1 MRAHGVLPAV
11 LAGSIAACAA
21 RSASTPPP
29 RSGIEGDRGLADLA
43 PSGLA
48 AFTTHPR
55 FTEAKISPR
64 GTYLAA
70 ISQQAGRRSL
80 VFVNLLTRKPASS
93 LDPGRGSMVGD
104 FHWVNDE
111 RVVIELIDDDGGLA
125 APVWR
130 GELYAVDATG
140 RGGRRIFGYQGG
152 GRSDFAAA
160 RFVSAL
166 PHDERRV
173 LVAATADVDDRAD
186 LYILDAYTGAKSSL
200 GRAPIARADFLAD
213 ENGELRIAH
222 AIDAKL
228 AVRVYVREP
237 GQGWREPAS
246 LKGLHR
252 NSVPVGFAARD
263 RTLYVNEP
271 AGGQFG
277 LYAVNIDTGQRR
289 LLARSGAPAS
299 SYLYDDATGRFLA
312 IEHEPDLP
320 AYEFV
325 DAHHPLIVVLRG
337 LLAADPAEHVRL
349 VSTTRD
355 GRLAVAQ
362 VQSDRDPGHFLLVD
376 VGRRSAEPIVATRPW
391 VDPAV
396 MAEKSAFHI
405 AASDGFRI
413 HGYFTMPPGLK
424 PGDRPPLV
432 VLPHGGPHF
441 MRDHWAFDPEVQ
453 LLARE
458 GFAVLQ
464 VNYRGSGGYGSAYQ
478 EAGYRH
484 WGDRMVQDIVDATE
498 WAIGKGIGDPQRV
511 CAYGASYGA
520 YAAVQAAILAP
531 DRFRCV
537 AGLSGVYDLRAPSA
551 LGDVAESRWGRGY
564 LRTTLGE
571 DEAVLRN
578 ASPVLHADLLRAKV
592 LLMHGKR
599 DRRTPLDGAERLR
612 DALAAQGRPP
622 EWLVEPH
629 EGHGFYDEGARER
642 MYARL
647 IAFLKANTGPA
658 QEEAAAPLAPPS
670 ASPAPVPERP

>member
-29 RSGIEGDRGLADLA
+29 GPGSEGDHGLADLA

-48 AFTTHPR
+48 AFTTHSR

-70 ISQQAGRRSL
+70 ISQQGGRRSL

-93 LDPGRGSMVGD
+93 LNPGRGSMVGD

-111 RVVIELIDDDGGLA
+111 RVVVELIDDDDGLA

-130 GELYAVDATG
+130 GELYGVDATG
-140 RGGRRIFGYQGG
+140 RGGRRIFGYQEA
-152 GRSDFAAA
+152 GRDWAAA

-166 PHDERRV
+166 PHNDRRI
-173 LVAATADVDDRAD
+173 LIAATSDVDHLAD
-186 LYILDAYTGAKSSL
+186 LFVLDTYTGARSLL
-200 GRAPIARADFLAD
+200 GRGPIAGADFLAD
-213 ENGELRIAH
+213 ENGELRIAY
-222 AIDAKL
+222 AIDARL
-228 AVRVYVREP
+228 TLRVYVREP
-237 GQGWREPAS
+237 GQGWREPAT
-246 LKGLHR
+246 LKGMHR

-271 AGGQFG
+271 AGTEFG
-277 LYAVNIDTGQRR
+277 TYAVNVDTGVRR
-289 LLARSGAPAS
+289 LLARSPAPAS
-299 SYLYDDATGRFLA
+299 SYLYDDATGRLLA

-320 AYEFV
+320 AYEFI
-325 DAHHPLIVVLRG
+325 DTHHPLTDLLQG
-337 LLAADPAEHVRL
+337 LLSNDPAEHVRL

-355 GRLAVAQ
+355 ARLAVAQ
-362 VQSDRDPGHFLLVD
+362 VMSDRDPGHFLLVD

-413 HGYFTMPPGLK
+413 HGYFTMPPGQK

-441 MRDHWAFDPEVQ
+441 VRDHWAFDPEVQ

-484 WGDRMVQDIVDATE
+484 WGDRMVQDIVDATR

-511 CAYGASYGA
+511 CAYGTSYGA
-520 YAAVQAAILAP
+520 YASMQAAIVAP
-531 DRFRCV
+531 DLFRCV
-537 AGLSGVYDLRAPSA
+537 AGLSGVYDLTAPSA
-551 LGDVAESRWGRGY
+551 LGDVAWSRLGRGFIRTAIGENASA
-564 LRTTLGE
+564 LR
-571 DEAVLRN
+571 D
-578 ASPVLHADLLRAKV
+578 ASPVLHADRLRAKV
-592 LLMHGKR
+592 LLAHGKK
-599 DRRTPLDGAERLR
+599 T
-612 DALAAQGRPP
+612 
-622 EWLVEPH
+622 
-629 EGHGFYDEGARER
+629 GARR
-642 MYARL
+642 
-647 IAFLKANTGPA
+647 
-658 QEEAAAPLAPPS
+658 S
-670 ASPAPVPERP
+670 ASPSTSGTRWRRKVDRPCGSSSRTRATASTTRGPGSECTRG